1 MLLIPLVILIVI
13 LFFYSLDKVLWFI
26 IITTPLSLNVKIKE
40 FGLAVS
46 LPGEPLMI
54 GVLILFIFKI
64 IYDSRIERGILKHP
78 ITIAILTYLG
88 WVLIT
93 TITSTLPVISFKF
106 LLARLWFIVCFYYFT
121 IILFKN
127 IKNIQRFLWA
137 YILPLTIVIF
147 YTIIVHS
154 QYGFTVSSANWV
166 MSPFYNDHTIYGA
179 VLAMYFPILIYFV
192 YNKEYT
198 FPKKA
203 ISFVFLIIFVIAL
216 VLSYTRA
223 AWISLLAA
231 AIVGLIMFFR
241 ISVQTITF
249 SGLIL
254 LGLFFVSKDRIL
266 MSLEKNRQDS
276 SSKLSEHV
284 QSISNI
290 SSDASNLERLN
301 RWSAAIRMYE
311 KHPWV
316 GFGPG
321 TYAFKYAPYQF
332 SYEKTIISTNAGN
345 RGNAHSEYIGPL
357 AESGGLGLI
366 TFSFIVIAIFYSG
379 ITLYLK
385 MEKGQLRALLMAV
398 ILGLVTYFVHGFL
411 NNFLDTDKAA
421 VPVWGFAA
429 IIVAIQL
436 YHQNLE
442 KQKQE

>member
-1 MLLIPLVILIVI
+1 M
-13 LFFYSLDKVLWFI
+13 FFYSLDKVLWFI

>member
-93 TITSTLPVISFKF
+93 SITSTLPVISFKF